1 MADTVPDS
9 PRAARPLHRRLAETA
24 VGNTVVQVVV
34 ALVVAA
40 LAASR
45 AAAHLLSPAGLV
57 GIESAGVPL
66 PGETAAIGGLL
77 AWIAGAYFGALD
89 VLSGEAEL
97 DCSPHCPAA
106 PAGDPWTA
114 TALWRAAP
122 LWSAAAAAWALA
134 GAGLVAVVLDGEHA
148 GLGVL
153 FVCVAAFSGC
163 AAVTIDT
170 VARHRGAHAARRLL
184 LEPPAPVP
192 LSRRA
197 WLEIALPMA
206 GVQALVHVGMAWL
219 LFHDYRVHQPFAPKA
234 LTRSVALGD
243 IGVVVLALVLIFAVV
258 LARPWGEVDARL
270 GRVALDD
277 PHTQSVPPKAP
288 IGAQGIVYA
297 ALICW
302 LFAAVVGWF
311 LPANPTLVQVMVAR
325 AFYAAVL
332 TLVFT
337 AIGYIR
343 GAVNALA
350 TAPAP
355 PDRTDTATDTATT
368 ATTVLRTRSPRDAGY
383 GSSERRGAGEAG

>member
-1 MADTVPDS
+1 MATVQS
-9 PRAARPLHRRLAETA
+9 TARPLHRRLAETA

-45 AAAHLLSPAGLV
+45 AAAHMLSAAAVV
-57 GIESAGVPL
+57 GIV
-66 PGETAAIGGLL
+66 AAAAATGGLL
-77 AWIAGAYFGALD
+77 AWIAGAYGGASD

-106 PAGDPWTA
+106 PSADPWTA
-114 TALWRAAP
+114 HALWRAASRSS
-122 LWSAAAAAWALA
+122 LAAAAWALA
-134 GAGLVAVVLDGEHA
+134 GAGLVAVVLDGKHA

-153 FVCVAAFSGC
+153 FVGVAAFSGC
-163 AAVTIDT
+163 AVVVVDT

-184 LEPPAPVP
+184 LEPPSPVP
-192 LSRRA
+192 LRRRA
-197 WLEIALPMA
+197 WVEIALPLA
-206 GVQALVHVGMAWL
+206 GVQALVHVGVAWL

-234 LTRSVALGD
+234 LTRSVAFAD
-243 IGVVVLALVLIFAVV
+243 IGIVVLALVLIFAV
-258 LARPWGEVDARL
+258 LFARPWGEVDARL
-270 GRVALDD
+270 GRIRLDD
-277 PHTQSVPPKAP
+277 PEAQGVPVKAP
-288 IGAQGIVYA
+288 IGVQGVVYA
-297 ALICW
+297 ALACW

-325 AFYAAVL
+325 AVYAGLL

-350 TAPAP
+350 VPAEVM
-355 PDRTDTATDTATT
+355 A
-368 ATTVLRTRSPRDAGY
+368 
-383 GSSERRGAGEAG
+383 